1 MTIEERASLWLSKPF
16 DVNTQKEVKKLKE
29 DPKKLEDAFYTS
41 LKFGTGG
48 MRGIMG
54 AGTNRINKYTLGKST
69 QGLSN
74 FLLKKYPN
82 EQIKTVVAYDSR
94 NNSKYFAEIVASIF
108 TSNGILCYLF
118 SEIRPTPEL
127 SFAVRFL
134 KTHCGIVLTASH
146 NPPNYNGYKVYGE
159 DGGQLVPPDDKFIMN
174 EIDNTSFNQIK
185 FEGNK
190 NLLHYV
196 DEKIDY
202 EYYNTVLDEVLMHN
216 LDRSNLKIVF
226 TPLHGTSIT
235 AIPKVLDLAGYKKK
249 FIVKEQ
255 EKPDGNFPTVKSP
268 NPEDKLA
275 LKMAVSLA
283 SKKNA
288 DLVIGTDPDA
298 DRLGIVVRDLD
309 NDWYYLNGNQIMV
322 VFTEYLLNK
331 LKKNNQL
338 GSNNFI
344 ASTIVSS
351 PMILKL
357 ANSYGVK
364 YKNCLTGFK
373 WIAKLIKDRPDLK
386 FIGGGEESYGY
397 LIGDKI
403 RDKDAISASLLACE
417 LASELKYE
425 NKSIYKYLID
435 CYIKYGLYVERLISI
450 TKEGKDGADQI
461 ISIMKEFRE
470 TPPKEFGNIPI
481 LEIDDYLLSES
492 KNLKKNQT
500 KKIDLPK
507 ENVLI
512 FRLEDGSKIS
522 LRPSGTEPKIKF
534 YFSVNTVYKKK
545 LPLKIQEKQLNN
557 KIDLFINDIII

>member
-1 MTIEERASLWLSKPF
+1 
-16 DVNTQKEVKKLKE
+16 
-29 DPKKLEDAFYTS
+29 
-41 LKFGTGG
+41 
-48 MRGIMG
+48 MG
-54 AGTNRINKYTLGKST
+54 VGTNRINKYTLGKST

-82 EQIKTVVAYDSR
+82 EQIKAVVAYDSR
-94 NNSKYFAEIVASIF
+94 HNSKDFAKIVANIF

-146 NPPNYNGYKVYGE
+146 NPPNYNGYKVYGK
-159 DGGQLVPPDDKFIMN
+159 DGGQLVPPDDKIIIS
-174 EIDNTSFNQIK
+174 EIDNTSFDQIK

-190 NLLHYV
+190 KLLNYI
-196 DEKIDY
+196 DKKIDS
-202 EYYNTVLDEVLMHN
+202 EYYNTILNEVSMHN

-226 TPLHGTSIT
+226 TPLHGTSVNAVPQI
-235 AIPKVLDLAGYKKK
+235 LDLAGYKKK

-309 NDWYYLNGNQIMV
+309 NDWYYLNGNQTMV
-322 VFTEYLLNK
+322 VFTEYLLSK
-331 LKKNNQL
+331 LKKNEQL

-344 ASTIVSS
+344 ASTIVST
-351 PMILKL
+351 PMIENL
-357 ANSYGVK
+357 ANAYGVK
-364 YKNCLTGFK
+364 FKNCLTGFK
-373 WIAKLIKDRPDLK
+373 WIAKLINDSPDHK
-386 FIGGGEESYGY
+386 FIGGGEESFGY
-397 LIGDKI
+397 LVGDKI

-417 LASELKYE
+417 IASDLQSRGE
-425 NKSIYKYLID
+425 SIFKYLIN

-450 TKEGKDGADQI
+450 TKEGKDGANQI
-461 ISIMKEFRE
+461 ISIMKKFRE
-470 TPPKEFGNIPI
+470 SPPKKLGNIHI
-481 LEIDDYLLSES
+481 HYIDDYLLSIS
-492 KNLKKNQT
+492 RNLKNNQV
-500 KKIDLPK
+500 KKISLPK

-512 FRLEDGSKIS
+512 FTLEDRSRIS

-534 YFSVNTVYKKK
+534 YFSVNSFYNKR
-545 LPLKIQEKQLNN
+545 LPFKMQQKQLNK
-557 KIDLFINDIII
+557 KIDLFVNDIIT

>member
-1 MTIEERASLWLSKPF
+1 
-16 DVNTQKEVKKLKE
+16 
-29 DPKKLEDAFYTS
+29 
-41 LKFGTGG
+41 
-48 MRGIMG
+48 MG

-322 VFTEYLLNK
+322 IFTEYLLNK

-338 GSNNFI
+338 SSNNFI

-470 TPPKEFGNIPI
+470 TPPKELANIPI

-534 YFSVNTVYKKK
+534 YFSVNSVYKKK
-545 LPLKIQEKQLNN
+545 LPLKIQQKRLNN

>member
-1 MTIEERASLWLSKPF
+1 MTIEEIASKWMSNPF
-16 DVNTQKEVKKLKE
+16 DEHTQKEVKILKG

-54 AGTNRINKYTLGKST
+54 VGTNRINKYTLGKST

-82 EQIKTVVAYDSR
+82 EQIKAVVAYDSR
-94 NNSKYFAEIVASIF
+94 HNSKDFAKIVANIF

-146 NPPNYNGYKVYGE
+146 NPPNYNGYKVYGK
-159 DGGQLVPPDDKFIMN
+159 DGGQLVPPDDKIIIS
-174 EIDNTSFNQIK
+174 EIDNTSFDQIK

-190 NLLHYV
+190 KLLNYI
-196 DEKIDY
+196 DKKIDS
-202 EYYNTVLDEVLMHN
+202 EYYNTILNEVSMHN

-226 TPLHGTSIT
+226 TPLHGTSVN
-235 AIPKVLDLAGYKKK
+235 AIPQILDLAGYKKK

-298 DRLGIVVRDLD
+298 DRLGIAVRDLD

-322 VFTEYLLNK
+322 VFTEYLLSK
-331 LKKNNQL
+331 LKKNEQL

-344 ASTIVSS
+344 ASTIVST
-351 PMILKL
+351 PMIENL
-357 ANSYGVK
+357 ANAYGVK
-364 YKNCLTGFK
+364 FKNCLTGFK
-373 WIAKLIKDRPDLK
+373 WIAKLINDSPDLK
-386 FIGGGEESYGY
+386 FIGGGEESFGY
-397 LIGDKI
+397 LVGDKI

-417 LASELKYE
+417 IASDLQSRGE
-425 NKSIYKYLID
+425 SIFKYLIN

-450 TKEGKDGADQI
+450 TKEGKDGANQI
-461 ISIMKEFRE
+461 ISIMKKFRE
-470 TPPKEFGNIPI
+470 SPPKKLGNIHI
-481 LEIDDYLLSES
+481 RYIDDYLLSIS
-492 KNLKKNQT
+492 KNLKNNQV
-500 KKIDLPK
+500 KKISLPK

-512 FRLEDGSKIS
+512 FTLEDRSRIS
-522 LRPSGTEPKIKF
+522 LRPSGTEPKMKF
-534 YFSVNTVYKKK
+534 YFSVNSFYNKR
-545 LPLKIQEKQLNN
+545 LPFKMQQKQLDK
-557 KIDLFINDIII
+557 KIDLFINDIIT

>member
-1 MTIEERASLWLSKPF
+1 
-16 DVNTQKEVKKLKE
+16 
-29 DPKKLEDAFYTS
+29 
-41 LKFGTGG
+41 
-48 MRGIMG
+48 
-54 AGTNRINKYTLGKST
+54 
-69 QGLSN
+69 
-74 FLLKKYPN
+74 
-82 EQIKTVVAYDSR
+82 
-94 NNSKYFAEIVASIF
+94 
-108 TSNGILCYLF
+108 
-118 SEIRPTPEL
+118 
-127 SFAVRFL
+127 
-134 KTHCGIVLTASH
+134 
-146 NPPNYNGYKVYGE
+146 
-159 DGGQLVPPDDKFIMN
+159 
-174 EIDNTSFNQIK
+174 
-185 FEGNK
+185 
-190 NLLHYV
+190 
-196 DEKIDY
+196 
-202 EYYNTVLDEVLMHN
+202 MHN

-283 SKKNA
+283 NKKNA
-288 DLVIGTDPDA
+288 DLVIGTDPDS

-322 VFTEYLLNK
+322 IFTEYLLNK

-373 WIAKLIKDRPDLK
+373 WIAKLIKDSPHLK
-386 FIGGGEESYGY
+386 FIGGGEESFGY
-397 LIGDKI
+397 LVGDKV

-417 LASELKYE
+417 LASELKYK

-435 CYIKYGLYVERLISI
+435 CYIKYGLYFERLISI

-470 TPPKEFGNIPI
+470 TPPKELGNIPI
-481 LEIDDYLLSES
+481 SKVDDYLLRES
-492 KNLKKNQT
+492 KNLKNNQT
-500 KKIDLPK
+500 KKIVLPK

-512 FRLEDGSKIS
+512 FTLEDGSKIS

-534 YFSVNTVYKKK
+534 YFSVNSLYKKE
-545 LPLKIQEKQLNN
+545 LSLKIQQKRLNN
-557 KIDLFINDIII
+557 KIDLFINDLII

>member
-108 TSNGILCYLF
+108 TSNGIFCYLF

-174 EIDNTSFNQIK
+174 EIDNASFNQIK

-425 NKSIYKYLID
+425 NKSIYKYLIN
-435 CYIKYGLYVERLISI
+435 CYVKYGLYVERLISI

-534 YFSVNTVYKKK
+534 YFSVNSVYKKK
-545 LPLKIQEKQLNN
+545 LPLKIQQKRLNN